1 MISAVLI
8 TLNEERNIGKALK
21 SLEGVVQEVIVVDCD
36 SSDKTVKFAQKM
48 GAKVYF
54 RKFDNFA
61 NQKNWAT
68 NKATNPWILSLDADE
83 VIPSGLALEIRQ
95 AVKNEKFSA
104 FFIPRRNFILGGEI
118 KHSRWNPDVHI
129 WLWRKDKGKWV
140 GDVHEEVIV
149 SGKAGKLKN
158 AKFHFKED
166 SVSELIK
173 SNDFYSSLL
182 AESLFKKGV
191 RFSQLHLIWDP
202 IFEFFI
208 RFVYKLGF
216 LDGWRGFVLAYLMVI
231 YRISVLIKIYEL
243 QYIKK

>member
-8 TLNEERNIGKALK
+8 TLNEEKNIGKALK
-21 SLEGVVQEVIVVDCD
+21 SLEGLVQEVIMVD
-36 SSDKTVKFAQKM
+36 SRSNDKTVELAKKM

-83 VIPSGLALEIRQ
+83 VIPFSLALEIRQ

-104 FFIPRRNFILGGEI
+104 FFIPRRNFIFGKEI
-118 KHSRWNPDVHI
+118 KHSRWSPDVHI
-129 WLWRKDKGKWV
+129 WLWRKDKGKWM

-158 AKFHFKED
+158 AKFHFQED
-166 SVSELIK
+166 SVSDFIK

-182 AESLFKKGV
+182 AKSLFKKGV
-191 RFSQLHLIWDP
+191 RFSLLHSIWDP

-216 LDGWRGFVLAYLMVI
+216 LDGLRGFVLCYLMAI
-231 YRISVLIKIYEL
+231 YKLSIWIKIYEL
-243 QYIKK
+243 QNSTQ